1 MFIAGKY
8 FRVWTGRFCAALH
21 GGPSCPSTHSAFLAP
36 LTRAAIHWH
45 VDWRSGTQS
54 KWLIF
59 WISIVFFSFVFFL
72 TGQLKHSFINRTT
85 NKHSSGT
92 LVNLGPNEV
101 IWNALSS
108 LPLWSVPACKSHEL
122 MLNVP
127 RRYKMCSRFNAMNAD
142 EFTQVLME
150 KRFDTNE
157 NRETLELNSDQ
168 QHTTFVF
175 VFFWFLSSQ

>member
-1 MFIAGKY
+1 MDGQILCSPPWGSFLS
-8 FRVWTGRFCAALH
+8 FNSFCL
-21 GGPSCPSTHSAFLAP
+21 SCTTDACCHSLTCRLKVRYPKQVTHLLDQHWFFFL
-36 LTRAAIHWH
+36 
-45 VDWRSGTQS
+45 
-54 KWLIF
+54 
-59 WISIVFFSFVFFL
+59 VFFL

-85 NKHSSGT
+85 NKHSSGM

-168 QHTTFVF
+168 QHTTFVL